1 MVLALFGDLVYISL
15 VGNEVSLNVVGRLL
29 VPVDHYCSLRG

>member
-1 MVLALFGDLVYISL
+1 MVLALFGDLVYVSL

-29 VPVDHYCSLRG
+29 VPVDRYCSLRG